1 MPKDTEKY
9 QYFTVGLE
17 RDSWAL
23 ERFKADAKKHH
34 MSDQPGKLIA
44 LRLTEYYEL
53 LERGAQH
60 AFTSVP
66 LTSSNG
72 SNGNGHKAPPTEKR
86 HPVEEEIIAV
96 SEDAEQ
102 NADEAADYWSTL

>member
-17 RDSWAL
+17 RGSWAL
-23 ERFKADAKKHH
+23 ERIKADAKKHH

-53 LERGAQH
+53 LERGALH
-60 AFTSVP
+60 AFASVP
-66 LTSSNG
+66 LASANG
-72 SNGNGHKAPPTEKR
+72 SNGNGHKAPPEKR
-86 HPVEEEIIAV
+86 QPAEEEVIDV

>member
-17 RDSWAL
+17 RGSWAL
-23 ERFKADAKKHH
+23 ERIKADAKKHH

-53 LERGAQH
+53 LERGALH
-60 AFTSVP
+60 ALASVP
-66 LTSSNG
+66 LSSAPG
-72 SNGNGHKAPPTEKR
+72 SNGNGHMDMPTR
-86 HPVEEEIIAV
+86 QRQPVDEEVIAV
-96 SEDAEQ
+96 SEDAER

>member
-9 QYFTVGLE
+9 QYFTVGIE

-34 MSDQPGKLIA
+34 ISDQPGKLIA

-53 LERGAQH
+53 LEQGALH
-60 AFTSVP
+60 ALASVP
-66 LTSSNG
+66 LASTNG
-72 SNGNGHKAPPTEKR
+72 SNGNGHKAPSTREQQPA
-86 HPVEEEIIAV
+86 PEEVIEV

>member
-1 MPKDTEKY
+1 MPKDTGKY

-53 LERGAQH
+53 LERGALH
-60 AFTSVP
+60 ALASVP
-66 LTSSNG
+66 LASA
-72 SNGNGHKAPPTEKR
+72 NGNGHKGMPTRER
-86 HPVEEEIIAV
+86 QPVEEGVIAV
-96 SEDAEQ
+96 SEDVEQ
-102 NADEAADYWSTL
+102 NAEEAADYWSTL

>member
-1 MPKDTEKY
+1 MPKDTERY

-34 MSDQPGKLIA
+34 MSGQPGKLIA

-53 LERGAQH
+53 LERGALH
-60 AFTSVP
+60 AFASMP
-66 LTSSNG
+66 LASANG
-72 SNGNGHKAPPTEKR
+72 SNGNGHKGMSTQER
-86 HPVEEEIIAV
+86 QPVEEEVIAV

>member
-1 MPKDTEKY
+1 MPKDTERY

-53 LERGAQH
+53 LERGALH
-60 AFTSVP
+60 ALASVP
-66 LTSSNG
+66 LSEASG
-72 SNGNGHKAPPTEKR
+72 SNGNRHKVLSTREQQ
-86 HPVEEEIIAV
+86 PVEDEVIAV

>member
-9 QYFTVGLE
+9 QYFNVGLE
-17 RDSWAL
+17 RGSWAL
-23 ERFKADAKKHH
+23 ERIKADAKKHH

-53 LERGAQH
+53 LERGVLQTFA
-60 AFTSVP
+60 SVP
-66 LTSSNG
+66 IASANS
-72 SNGNGHKAPPTEKR
+72 SNGNGHKTPSTEKR
-86 HPVEEEIIAV
+86 QPVEEEVIDV

>member
-1 MPKDTEKY
+1 MPKDTGKY

-53 LERGAQH
+53 ITQPDG
-60 AFTSVP
+60 TP
-66 LTSSNG
+66 LLVVTIATTDPTYLRQPFVISSQFKKEANDA
-72 SNGNGHKAPPTEKR
+72 KWKP
-86 HPVEEEIIAV
+86 
-96 SEDAEQ
+96 SECSAT
-102 NADEAADYWSTL
+102 W